1 MQNYPQEA
9 PLSHTR
15 RDHPLARFIVAAAA
29 MAACLTIAG
38 CRVNAASAEG
48 SISTTIVEA
57 KSLVLTNENGSVE
70 IVKDPSVTGVQVTA
84 KIRCAAES
92 REVAEARVK
101 VTNILVERGGEGRV
115 SLKVCFPS
123 RTPDAVRVQLGW
135 SGYDD
140 DGANVVI
147 RAASLDGIEVKTSNG
162 SITSGAFSGKAKL
175 ETSNGSIRVDG
186 HTGPVD
192 LDASNGGVT
201 AIGVGTPVVAETSNG
216 SVEVSLAANAT
227 GDVKIGTSNGLA
239 QLQLPAAWQGT
250 VRGNTS
256 NGGVEI
262 TLPTDAP
269 NGSVVTRGGQAT
281 TTIGDGTK
289 AKATVDTSNGRV
301 IIRTAPI
308 K

>member
-1 MQNYPQEA
+1 MSNM
-9 PLSHTR
+9 R
-15 RDHPLARFIVAAAA
+15 RDHSFARLIVAAAT
-29 MAACLTIAG
+29 MAACLTLAG

-48 SISTTIVEA
+48 SISTTITEA
-57 KSLVLTNENGSVE
+57 KSLALTNENGSVE

-123 RTPDAVRVQLGW
+123 RPPDAVRVQMGW
-135 SGYDD
+135 SGHDD

-147 RAASLDGIEVKTSNG
+147 RAASLEGIQVKTSNG
-162 SITSGAFSGKAKL
+162 SITSGAFSGTAKL
-175 ETSNGSIRVDG
+175 ETSNGWIHVDG
-186 HTGPVD
+186 HAGPVD
-192 LDASNGGVT
+192 LDARNGGIT
-201 AIGVGTPVVAETSNG
+201 ALGVGTPVVAETSNG
-216 SVEVSLAANAT
+216 SVQVSLAANAT
-227 GDVKIGTSNGLA
+227 GDVKIDTSNGLV

-269 NGSVVTRGGQAT
+269 NGSVVTRHGEAT
-281 TTIGDGTK
+281 ATIGDGTR
-289 AKATVDTSNGRV
+289 AKASIDTSNGRV
-301 IIRTAPI
+301 IIRTAPT

>member
-1 MQNYPQEA
+1 MQKYPQEA

-15 RDHPLARFIVAAAA
+15 RDHPFARFIVAAAA

-227 GDVKIGTSNGLA
+227 GDVKIDTSNGLV

-289 AKATVDTSNGRV
+289 AKATIKTSNGRV
-301 IIRTAPI
+301 NIRAAN

>member
-1 MQNYPQEA
+1 MSNM
-9 PLSHTR
+9 R
-15 RDHPLARFIVAAAA
+15 RDHSFARFVVAAAT
-29 MAACLTIAG
+29 MAACLTLAG

-48 SISTTIVEA
+48 SISTTIAEA

-70 IVKDPSVTGVQVTA
+70 IVKDPAVTGVQVTA

-92 REVAEARVK
+92 KDVAEARVK

-123 RTPDAVRVQLGW
+123 RTPDAVRVQMGW
-135 SGYDD
+135 SGHDD
-140 DGANVVI
+140 DGASVVI

-227 GDVKIGTSNGLA
+227 GDVKIDTSNGLV

-250 VRGNTS
+250 VRGDTS
-256 NGGVEI
+256 NGDVEI
-262 TLPTDAP
+262 TLPTNAP
-269 NGSVVTRGGQAT
+269 NASVVTRDGEAT
-281 TTIGDGTK
+281 ATIGDGTK

-301 IIRTAPI
+301 IIRTAPT